1 MRKILVAYDGGVH
14 GRAALDLAAR
24 LARAFA
30 ARVDVVSVVP
40 GGFGI
45 RGDTGM
51 GTAIAHARSLVEAR
65 EALRADGIDAGLV
78 EPAGDPAETIGR
90 LAEEGG
96 YDTLI
101 VGACRE
107 AADRSGSGDGV
118 VGRLAATARTTLIVA
133 RDPGDATPPA

>member
-1 MRKILVAYDGGVH
+1 MRKILVAYDGGAH
-14 GRAALDLAAR
+14 GRAALALAAR

-40 GGFGI
+40 GGFGD
-45 RGDTGM
+45 RGAAGTGA
-51 GTAIAHARSLVEAR
+51 AIAHARSLVEAR

-78 EPAGDPAETIGR
+78 EPAGDPAETIGH

-101 VGACRE
+101 VGAGRDE
-107 AADRSGSGDGV
+107 AGRSGAGDGV

-133 RDPGDATPPA
+133 RDPGDAATPA